1 MIKGA
6 TDTAARLP
14 TVSTVWTTVRGLL
27 RNPWQLVVGLKMPGR
42 SHRGPLPPLTEAQ
55 QALAAELRNDVEHLS
70 LTIGER
76 NYFVRDKYE
85 EAQFWLG
92 DQIRRVGLGVHL
104 QPFDCRGY
112 TCVNLWGEVKGR
124 DKPDEI
130 VLIGSHYDSLRH
142 CPAANDNGS
151 GVAATLALMRRF
163 ATAAANGEPPSRT
176 VRFAFF
182 ANEEPPYFWTEF
194 MGSAVMGEACKAKGE
209 KIVAMLTPETIG
221 CYRDEPGTQR
231 YPLPLVSRFY
241 GDKGDFIAFIGIGRS
256 AGLVRRCVGLF
267 RKHAQFP
274 SMGAAL
280 PSVVPGV
287 GASDHWGFWRVGY
300 PALMVTDT
308 APFRYRYYHTRL
320 DLPDKMD
327 FDRMARVVEGL
338 HKVVEELSNEAR

>member
-1 MIKGA
+1 MIRGK
-6 TDTAARLP
+6 TSRTERLP
-14 TVSTVWTTVRGLL
+14 TVSTAWTTVKGLL

-42 SHRGPLPPLTEAQ
+42 SHRGPLPPLTEEQ
-55 QALAAELRNDVEHLS
+55 RSLAAELRRDVEHLS

-76 NYFVRDKYE
+76 NCFVPDKYE
-85 EAQFWLG
+85 QAQSWLG
-92 DQIRRVGLGVHL
+92 DQIRTCGLSVHL

-112 TCVNLWGEVKGR
+112 TCVNLWGEVTGR
-124 DKPDEI
+124 DKPEEI
-130 VLIGSHYDSLRH
+130 IVVGSHYDSLRH

-163 ATAAANGEPPSRT
+163 AAGDRPSRT

-194 MGSAVMGEACKAKGE
+194 MGSAVMGEKCRE
-209 KIVAMLTPETIG
+209 KRERIVAMLTPETIG
-221 CYRDEPGTQR
+221 CYADEPGTQR
-231 YPLPLVSRFY
+231 YPLPLVKRFY
-241 GDKGDFIAFIGIGRS
+241 GDRGDFIAFVGIGRS
-256 AGLVRRCVGLF
+256 AKLVRRCTGLF
-267 RKHAQFP
+267 RRHARFP
-274 SMGAAL
+274 SLGAAL

-308 APFRYRYYHTRL
+308 APFRYPYYHTRL

-327 FDRMARVVEGL
+327 FERMARVVDGLNGVVRSLADEGP
-338 HKVVEELSNEAR
+338 

>member
-1 MIKGA
+1 MIRGETA
-6 TDTAARLP
+6 RAARLP
-14 TVSTVWTTVRGLL
+14 TVTTVWTTLKGLL

-42 SHRGPLPPLTEAQ
+42 SHSGPLPPLTNAQ
-55 QALAAELRNDVEHLS
+55 RALSAELRRDVEFLA

-76 NYFVRDKYE
+76 NTFVRDKYE

-92 DQIRRVGLGVHL
+92 EQVGRCNLKVHL
-104 QPFDCRGY
+104 QPFDCQGY
-112 TCVNLWGEVKGR
+112 MCVNVWGEVTGR
-124 DKPDEI
+124 DRPDEI
-130 VLIGSHYDSLRH
+130 IIVGAHYDSLRH

-163 ATAAANGEPPSRT
+163 AAGEKPSRT

-182 ANEEPPYFWTEF
+182 ANEEPPHFWTEH
-194 MGSAVMGEACKAKGE
+194 MGSAVMGERCRE
-209 KIVAMLTPETIG
+209 KNERIIAMLTPETIG

-231 YPLPLVSRFY
+231 YPLPLVKRLY
-241 GDKGDFIAFIGIGRS
+241 GDRGDFIAFIGIGKS
-256 AGLVRRCVGLF
+256 AALVRRCTGLF
-267 RKHAQFP
+267 RRHAQFP

-308 APFRYRYYHTRL
+308 APFRYPYYHTRQ

-338 HKVVEELSNEAR
+338 HGVVAGLANQD